1 MDEFLAYL
9 LQFGSLNQRQL
20 DLIAGKATTLSLRK
34 DEYFLEAGQVARQV
48 GFVLEGV
55 LRICYYNNKGDEI
68 TRNFIDEQHLATELR
83 GMEYGQSSAEYVQ
96 AVTDCRLL
104 VFAKR
109 DWDEVAHTIV
119 GWRDIV
125 HQMTARHL
133 REKLARISPMVA
145 QDATTRYR
153 EFLENYPR
161 LANRV
166 PLAYLASFLG
176 ITRSSLSRIRRNI
189 R

>member
-9 LQFGSLNQRQL
+9 LQFSSLNQRQL

-34 DEYFLEAGQVARQV
+34 ETYLLEAGQVARQV
-48 GFVLEGV
+48 AFVLEGV
-55 LRICYYNNKGDEI
+55 IRICYYDNKGDEI
-68 TRNFIDEQHLATELR
+68 TRNFIDEHRLATDLR
-83 GMEYGQSSAEYVQ
+83 GLEYGLASSEYLQ

-109 DWDEVAHTIV
+109 EWDELAHTIA
-119 GWRDIV
+119 GWNDIMNRV
-125 HQMTARHL
+125 TAQHL

-153 EFLENYPR
+153 GFLENYPR
-161 LANRV
+161 LANRI
-166 PLAYLASFLG
+166 PLAHLASFLG
-176 ITRSSLSRIRRNI
+176 ITQSSLSRIRRTI